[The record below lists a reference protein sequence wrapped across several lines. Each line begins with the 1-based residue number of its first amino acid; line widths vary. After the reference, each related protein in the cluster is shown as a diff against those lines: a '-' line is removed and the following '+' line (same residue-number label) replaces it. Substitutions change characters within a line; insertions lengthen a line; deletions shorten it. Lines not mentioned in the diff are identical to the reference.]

1 MKNTN
6 KHEPMFKLL
15 YKKISRPFSIIDEE
29 NTVKIKDYI
38 AKKRKSVEKAVKNRV
53 RFKSFYEKYE
63 TE

>member
-1 MKNTN
+1 
-6 KHEPMFKLL
+6 MFKLL